1 MQYVPDMQ
9 TLQPAII
16 SPYQSQQV
24 IYTYPNN
31 ILFYNQRA
39 STNMVYRNSA
49 PPELVSDSDRESQ
62 KSKKK
67 KQKPSKKVLVVCLP
81 EGLQTIDSVTA
92 RFSKYGE
99 IVLVRVLKP
108 GKVLPYDLKLMLPKV
123 HDLGR
128 NICAVIEFEQAISA
142 RKSVDFE
149 KNNGL
154 RLAVLQNGI
163 DVALYGN
170 TLASQATSSISEGKS
185 NTHESGIDLEAETI
199 MKNPT
204 KERSNSVTHWP
215 KKDSRIHKD
224 SVGSD
229 RSKENSNPIKYN
241 PKAASFVPRKS
252 ISEGMVLNQTIHD
265 TVNGRCITSLAVNLK
280 PYEPPAKNRITKKLD
295 LTKTRYSAPCVEM
308 PVFNKYDREFMLSL
322 KESRVSLQL
331 PMELPNIPELLPTAM
346 QPLMNMGKRR

>member
-31 ILFYNQRA
+31 VLFYNQRA
-39 STNMVYRNSA
+39 SIPDMVYRNSA
-49 PPELVSDSDRESQ
+49 PPELVSDSDRDSQ

-154 RLAVLQNGI
+154 R
-163 DVALYGN
+163 
-170 TLASQATSSISEGKS
+170 
-185 NTHESGIDLEAETI
+185 
-199 MKNPT
+199 
-204 KERSNSVTHWP
+204 
-215 KKDSRIHKD
+215 
-224 SVGSD
+224 
-229 RSKENSNPIKYN
+229 
-241 PKAASFVPRKS
+241 
-252 ISEGMVLNQTIHD
+252 
-265 TVNGRCITSLAVNLK
+265 
-280 PYEPPAKNRITKKLD
+280 
-295 LTKTRYSAPCVEM
+295 
-308 PVFNKYDREFMLSL
+308 
-322 KESRVSLQL
+322 
-331 PMELPNIPELLPTAM
+331 
-346 QPLMNMGKRR
+346 